1 MQYKKRQI
9 VNNIKGVVNGQFIY
23 AISYVA
29 IIIKDC
35 CVYKMFY
42 VKPLGSHKAKTYRRF
57 TKDKEKQIKAY
68 TTKKVTNPQRKVT
81 REEERN
87 EGTSKQP

>member
-1 MQYKKRQI
+1 MH
-9 VNNIKGVVNGQFIY
+9 

-35 CVYKMFY
+35 SVYKMFY
-42 VKPLGSHKAKTYRRF
+42 VKPLGSHKAKTYGRF

-68 TTKKVTNPQRKVT
+68 KYKKNHQSTKEGNKRGRKEWGNFKT
-81 REEERN
+81 AI
-87 EGTSKQP
+87 KQWIRLH

>member
-1 MQYKKRQI
+1 M
-9 VNNIKGVVNGQFIY
+9 Y

-29 IIIKDC
+29 IIIRDC
-35 CVYKMFY
+35 SFYKMFY
-42 VKPLGSHKAKTYRRF
+42 VKPLGSHKAKTYSRF

-68 TTKKVTNPQRKVT
+68 NYKKITNPQRKVT